1 MAWRIADNIVRG
13 EIDNQ
18 TPGLV
23 QGKIWL
29 AGRDV
34 PLALK
39 LSGNG
44 HKDLAGC
51 KLTFSNP
58 APKVDPSLTLKADQT
73 GVVGDMTA
81 ARKVRVIDNLDYE
94 ALNDDQ
100 PFSEHM
106 ANALYLEWFSDTNGR
121 VVIESTDYEIEIG
134 EPAWR
139 LSPEDEARQLD
150 ANAQAMQSFMDRIT
164 ESFDP
169 REEAAY
175 NGDPK
180 DEFEWELF
188 LRASDRRSTK
198 LGELLEKYKDHPDR
212 DRLVAR
218 GMGWKEIEEMLD
230 AQAASSGEDEEEED
244 EDLEF
249 EEPEEEEIASVKDR
263 IRHPLVERIIDRSV
277 ELSELTEN
285 QRDDDIDEMLGCYM
299 VVGPKIAGALTI
311 GDRELG
317 PDLNMS
323 GLVVAKLKRAI
334 GELSRALTAAN
345 RIRDSKRQLPFSI
358 DDWIAEMLQT
368 RQEILALMDDFRKR
382 IE

>member
-13 EIDNQ
+13 EIDNR
-18 TPGLV
+18 TSGLV

-29 AGRDV
+29 AGREA

-58 APKVDPSLTLKADQT
+58 APKVDPNLSLKEQQT

-94 ALNDDQ
+94 TLQDDQ
-100 PFSEHM
+100 PFSEHT
-106 ANALYLEWFSDTNGR
+106 ANALYLEWFSDINGR

-139 LSPEDEARQLD
+139 LSPEDEARQLE

-198 LGELLEKYKDHPDR
+198 LGELLEKYSDHPDR

-230 AQAASSGEDEEEED
+230 AQAESSEEEEEEED
-244 EDLEF
+244 FGFD
-249 EEPEEEEIASVKDR
+249 EPDQEEIARVRDP
-263 IRHPLVERIIDRSV
+263 IRHPLVKRIIDRSV
-277 ELSELTEN
+277 ELSRLTDN
-285 QRDDDIDEMLGCYM
+285 QRDDDIEEMIGCYM

-311 GDRELG
+311 GDRDLG

-323 GLVVAKLKRAI
+323 GLVVAKLKRAVS
-334 GELSRALTAAN
+334 ELSRALTAAN
-345 RIRDSKRQLPFSI
+345 RLRDSKHQLPFSI
-358 DDWIAEMLQT
+358 DDCIAEMLET
-368 RQEILALMDDFRKR
+368 RQEILALMDDFRKK

>member
-1 MAWRIADNIVRG
+1 MAWRIADNVVRG
-13 EIDNQ
+13 ELDNR

-29 AGRDV
+29 AGREA
-34 PLALK
+34 PLALR

-58 APKVDPSLTLKADQT
+58 APKADPSISLNPEQT

-94 ALNDDQ
+94 TIKGDEPLT
-100 PFSEHM
+100 EHM
-106 ANALYLEWFSDTNGR
+106 ANALYLEWFSEANGR
-121 VVIESTDYEIEIG
+121 VVIESTDYKIWLG
-134 EPAWR
+134 EPDWR
-139 LSPEDEARQLD
+139 PSSEDEARQHQ
-150 ANAQAMQSFMDRIT
+150 ANAEAMQSFMERIS

-175 NGDPK
+175 NGDPQN
-180 DEFEWELF
+180 EFEWELF

-198 LGELLEKYKDHPDR
+198 LGELLEKYQDHPER

-218 GMGWKEIEEMLD
+218 GMGWKEIEEMMD
-230 AQAASSGEDEEEED
+230 AQAAGVEDEEEED
-244 EDLEF
+244 LDF
-249 EEPEEEEIASVKDR
+249 EEPDEEDIARAEEPM
-263 IRHPLVERIIDRSV
+263 RHPLVTRLIDRSV
-277 ELSELTEN
+277 ALSDLAGN
-285 QRDDDIDEMLGCYM
+285 QRDDDLEEMVGSFM
-299 VVGPKIAGALTI
+299 VVGPKVAGALTI
-311 GDRELG
+311 GDRDLG

-323 GLVVAKLKRAI
+323 GLVVAKLKRAV
-334 GELSRALTAAN
+334 GELSRALSAAD
-345 RIRDSKRQLPFSI
+345 RLREAKRKLPFSLDEWTTEI
-358 DDWIAEMLQT
+358 LEA
-368 RQEILALMDDFRKR
+368 RQEILKLMDDFRKK

>member
-1 MAWRIADNIVRG
+1 MAWRIGDNVIRG
-13 EIDNQ
+13 ELDNQ

-29 AGRDV
+29 AGREA
-34 PLALK
+34 PLALR

-58 APKVDPSLTLKADQT
+58 APKVDPTVALNAEQT

-94 ALNDDQ
+94 AIKEDE
-100 PFSEHM
+100 PFTEHM
-106 ANALYLEWFSDTNGR
+106 ANALYLEWFSESNGR
-121 VVIESTDYEIEIG
+121 VVIESTDYEIGIG

-139 LSPEDEARQLD
+139 LSPEDEARQHE
-150 ANAQAMQSFMDRIT
+150 ANAEAMQSFMERIS

-180 DEFEWELF
+180 NEFEWELF

-198 LGELLEKYKDHPDR
+198 LGELLEKYQDHPDR

-230 AQAASSGEDEEEED
+230 AQAAGVEDDEEGEDLD
-244 EDLEF
+244 F
-249 EEPEEEEIASVKDR
+249 EESEQEDPARAEDS
-263 IRHPLVERIIDRSV
+263 IRHPLVTRLIDRSV
-277 ELSELTEN
+277 ALSELAGEH
-285 QRDDDIDEMLGCYM
+285 RDDDLEEMVGSFM
-299 VVGPKIAGALTI
+299 VVGPKVAGALTI
-311 GDRELG
+311 GDRDLG

-323 GLVVAKLKRAI
+323 GLVVAKLKRAVA
-334 GELSRALTAAN
+334 ELSRALSAAN
-345 RIRDSKRQLPFSI
+345 RLREAKRELPFSL
-358 DDWIAEMLQT
+358 DEWITEMLES
-368 RQEILALMDDFRKR
+368 RQEILGLMDDFRKK

>member
-1 MAWRIADNIVRG
+1 
-13 EIDNQ
+13 
-18 TPGLV
+18 
-23 QGKIWL
+23 
-29 AGRDV
+29 
-34 PLALK
+34 
-39 LSGNG
+39 
-44 HKDLAGC
+44 
-51 KLTFSNP
+51 
-58 APKVDPSLTLKADQT
+58 PKVDPNLILKADQT
-73 GVVGDMTA
+73 GLVGDMTA

-94 ALNDDQ
+94 ALKDDQ

-121 VVIESTDYEIEIG
+121 VVVESTDYKIEIG

-139 LSPEDEARQLD
+139 LSPEDEVRQLE
-150 ANAQAMQSFMDRIT
+150 ANAEAMQSFMERIT

-169 REEAAY
+169 REEEAY

-198 LGELLEKYKDHPDR
+198 LGELLEKYSDHPDR

-230 AQAASSGEDEEEED
+230 AEAESAEQEEED

-249 EEPEEEEIASVKDR
+249 DETDQEETARAEDP
-263 IRHPLVERIIDRSV
+263 IRHPLVTRIIDRSV
-277 ELSELTEN
+277 ELSRLTEN
-285 QRDDDIDEMLGCYM
+285 QRDDDIDEMLASYM

-311 GDRELG
+311 GDRDLG

-323 GLVVAKLKRAI
+323 GLVVAKLKRAV
-334 GELSRALTAAN
+334 GELSRALAAAN
-345 RIRDSKRQLPFSI
+345 RIRESKRPLPFSI
-358 DDWIAEMLQT
+358 DDWIVEMLQT

-382 IE
+382 IERE

>member
-13 EIDNQ
+13 EIDNR

-23 QGKIWL
+23 HGEIWL
-29 AGRDV
+29 AGIKV
-34 PLALK
+34 PLTLK
-39 LSGNG
+39 LIGNG

-58 APKVDPSLTLKADQT
+58 TPKADPSLTLKADQT
-73 GVVGDMTA
+73 GTVGDMTA

-94 ALNDDQ
+94 ALTDNQ

-106 ANALYLEWFSDTNGR
+106 ANLLYLEWFSDTNGR

-139 LSPEDEARQLD
+139 LSPEDESRQLE
-150 ANAQAMQSFMDRIT
+150 ANAEAMQSFMDQIT

-198 LGELLEKYKDHPDR
+198 LGELLEKYNGHPDR
-212 DRLVAR
+212 DRLIAR

-230 AQAASSGEDEEEED
+230 AQAESLEEED
-244 EDLEF
+244 EALESD
-249 EEPEEEEIASVKDR
+249 EPDEEEIAR
-263 IRHPLVERIIDRSV
+263 AERPIRHPLVTRIIDRSV
-277 ELSELTEN
+277 ELSRLTEN
-285 QRDDDIDEMLGCYM
+285 QRDDDINEMVGSYM

-311 GDRELG
+311 GDHDLA

-334 GELSRALTAAN
+334 GELSRALTAAE
-345 RIRDSKRQLPFSI
+345 RLRESKRQLPFSI
-358 DDWIAEMLQT
+358 DDWITEMLET

-382 IE
+382 

>member
-1 MAWRIADNIVRG
+1 MAWRIADNVVRG
-13 EIDNQ
+13 ELDNR

-29 AGRDV
+29 AGSEA
-34 PLALK
+34 PLALR

-58 APKVDPSLTLKADQT
+58 APKADPTISLHPEQT

-81 ARKVRVIDNLDYE
+81 ARKVRVIDNLDYDAIKE
-94 ALNDDQ
+94 DE
-100 PFSEHM
+100 PFTEHM
-106 ANALYLEWFSDTNGR
+106 ANALYLEWFSEANGR
-121 VVIESTDYEIEIG
+121 VVIESTDYEIGLG
-134 EPAWR
+134 EPTWR
-139 LSPEDEARQLD
+139 LSSEDEARQHQ
-150 ANAQAMQSFMDRIT
+150 ANAEAMQSFMERIS

-180 DEFEWELF
+180 NEFEWELF

-198 LGELLEKYKDHPDR
+198 LGELLEKYQDHPDR

-230 AQAASSGEDEEEED
+230 AQAAGLEDEEEV
-244 EDLEF
+244 DLDF
-249 EEPEEEEIASVKDR
+249 EEPDEEEIARAEEPV
-263 IRHPLVERIIDRSV
+263 RHPLVTRLIDRSV
-277 ELSELTEN
+277 ALSELAGDH
-285 QRDDDIDEMLGCYM
+285 RDDDVEEMVGSFM
-299 VVGPKIAGALTI
+299 VVGPKVAGALTI
-311 GDRELG
+311 GDRDLG

-323 GLVVAKLKRAI
+323 GLVVAKLKRAV
-334 GELSRALTAAN
+334 GELSRALNAAN
-345 RIRDSKRQLPFSI
+345 RLRDAKRQLPFSLDEWTTEI
-358 DDWIAEMLQT
+358 LEA
-368 RQEILALMDDFRKR
+368 RQEILKLMDDFRKKV
-382 IE
+382 E

>member
-1 MAWRIADNIVRG
+1 MAWRIADNVVRG
-13 EIDNQ
+13 ELDNR

-29 AGRDV
+29 AGSET

-51 KLTFSNP
+51 RLTFSNP
-58 APKVDPSLTLKADQT
+58 VPKEDPNLTLKPDQT
-73 GVVGDMTA
+73 GAVGDMTA
-81 ARKVRVIDNLDYE
+81 ARKVRVIDNFDPE
-94 ALNDDQ
+94 VANEDQ
-100 PFSEHM
+100 PFSEHT
-106 ANALYLEWFSDTNGR
+106 ANALYLEWFSDANGR
-121 VVIESTDYEIEIG
+121 IVVESTDYEIEIS

-139 LSPEDEARQLD
+139 LTPEDEARQLE
-150 ANAQAMQSFMDRIT
+150 ANANAMQSFMHRIT

-180 DEFEWELF
+180 NEFEWELF

-198 LGELLEKYKDHPDR
+198 LGELLEKYRDHPDR

-230 AQAASSGEDEEEED
+230 AQAEFSEEEEEED
-244 EDLEF
+244 EDFEF
-249 EEPEEEEIASVKDR
+249 EGPADEAISRTEDP
-263 IRHPLVERIIDRSV
+263 IRHPLVRRIIDRSV
-277 ELSELTEN
+277 ELSRLTEN
-285 QRDDDIDEMLGCYM
+285 QRDDDIDEMLGSYM

-311 GDRELG
+311 GDRDLG
-317 PDLNMS
+317 MDLNMS
-323 GLVVAKLKRAI
+323 GLVVAKLKRAV

-345 RIRDSKRQLPFSI
+345 RLRESKRQLPFSI
-358 DDWIAEMLQT
+358 DACITEMLET

>member
-29 AGRDV
+29 AGREV

-51 KLTFSNP
+51 KLTFFNP
-58 APKVDPSLTLKADQT
+58 APKVDPSLTLNPDQT
-73 GVVGDMTA
+73 GAVGDMTA
-81 ARKVRVIDNLDYE
+81 ARKVRVIDDLDYE
-94 ALNDDQ
+94 ALKNDQ

-121 VVIESTDYEIEIG
+121 VVIESTDYEVEIG

-139 LSPEDEARQLD
+139 LSSEDEARQLE
-150 ANAQAMQSFMDRIT
+150 ANAEAMQSFMDRIT

-175 NGDPK
+175 NGNPK

-198 LGELLEKYKDHPDR
+198 LGELLEKYSDHPDR
-212 DRLVAR
+212 DRLIAR

-230 AQAASSGEDEEEED
+230 AQAESSEEEEED
-244 EDLEF
+244 EELGF
-249 EEPEEEEIASVKDR
+249 EESDEEEIARAERPV
-263 IRHPLVERIIDRSV
+263 RHPLVKRIIDRSV
-277 ELSELTEN
+277 ELSRLTEN
-285 QRDDDIDEMLGCYM
+285 QRDDDIDEMLGAYM

-311 GDRELG
+311 GDHDLD
-317 PDLNMS
+317 PDLNMF
-323 GLVVAKLKRAI
+323 GLVIAKLKRAV

-345 RIRDSKRQLPFSI
+345 RLRDSKRELPFSI
-358 DDWIAEMLQT
+358 DEWITEMLQT
-368 RQEILALMDDFRKR
+368 RQEILALMDDFRKK
-382 IE
+382 IER

>member
-18 TPGLV
+18 KPGVV

-29 AGRDV
+29 AGREV

-39 LSGNG
+39 LTGNG

-58 APKVDPSLTLKADQT
+58 TPKVDANLALKLDQT

-81 ARKVRVIDNLDYE
+81 ARKVRVIENLDYE
-94 ALNDDQ
+94 ALKDDR

-139 LSPEDEARQLD
+139 LSPEDEARQIE
-150 ANAQAMQSFMDRIT
+150 ANAEAMQSFMDRIT

-175 NGDPK
+175 NGDPQ

-198 LGELLEKYKDHPDR
+198 LGELLEKYSDHPDR
-212 DRLVAR
+212 DRLIAR

-230 AQAASSGEDEEEED
+230 AQTESSEED
-244 EDLEF
+244 EG
-249 EEPEEEEIASVKDR
+249 EEDPAFDVPDEEEIAR
-263 IRHPLVERIIDRSV
+263 AERPIRHPLVTRIIDRSV
-277 ELSELTEN
+277 ELSRLTEN
-285 QRDDDIDEMLGCYM
+285 QRDDDIEEMIGSYM

-311 GDRELG
+311 GDRDLG

-323 GLVVAKLKRAI
+323 GLVVAKLKRAVA
-334 GELSRALTAAN
+334 ELSRALTAAN
-345 RIRDSKRQLPFSI
+345 RLRASKRQLPFSI
-358 DDWIAEMLQT
+358 DDWITEMLQT
-368 RQEILALMDDFRKR
+368 RQEILALMDDYRKR
-382 IE
+382 ME

>member
-29 AGRDV
+29 AGNQV

-51 KLTFSNP
+51 KLIFFNP
-58 APKVDPSLTLKADQT
+58 APKVDPSLSLKPDQT

-94 ALNDDQ
+94 ALKNDQ
-100 PFSEHM
+100 PLSEHM

-121 VVIESTDYEIEIG
+121 VVIESTDYEVEIG

-139 LSPEDEARQLD
+139 LSSEDEARQLE
-150 ANAQAMQSFMDRIT
+150 ANAEAMQSFMDQIT

-180 DEFEWELF
+180 NEFEWELF

-198 LGELLEKYKDHPDR
+198 LGELLEKYSDHPDR
-212 DRLVAR
+212 DRLIAR

-230 AQAASSGEDEEEED
+230 AQIESSQEEEED
-244 EDLEF
+244 QDLDF
-249 EEPEEEEIASVKDR
+249 EEPDEEEIAHTER
-263 IRHPLVERIIDRSV
+263 PIRHPLVKRIIDRSV
-277 ELSELTEN
+277 ELSRLTED
-285 QRDDDIDEMLGCYM
+285 QRDDDIDEMLGAYM

-311 GDRELG
+311 GDHDLG
-317 PDLNMS
+317 PDLNMF
-323 GLVVAKLKRAI
+323 GLVVAKLKRAV

-345 RIRDSKRQLPFSI
+345 RLRDSKRELPFAI
-358 DDWIAEMLQT
+358 DEWITEMLQT

-382 IE
+382 TEG

>member
-13 EIDNQ
+13 EIDNR

-29 AGRDV
+29 AGIEV
-34 PLALK
+34 PLTIK
-39 LSGNG
+39 LIGNG

-58 APKVDPSLTLKADQT
+58 APKVDPGLTLKADQT
-73 GVVGDMTA
+73 GTVGDMTA

-94 ALNDDQ
+94 ALTDNQ

-106 ANALYLEWFSDTNGR
+106 ANLLYLEWFSDTNGR
-121 VVIESTDYEIEIG
+121 IVIESTDYEIEIG
-134 EPAWR
+134 EPVWR
-139 LSPEDEARQLD
+139 ISPEDESRQLE
-150 ANAQAMQSFMDRIT
+150 ANAEAMQSFMDQIT

-198 LGELLEKYKDHPDR
+198 LGELLEKYNGHPDR
-212 DRLVAR
+212 DRLIAR

-230 AQAASSGEDEEEED
+230 AQAESSEEEEED
-244 EDLEF
+244 EALEF
-249 EEPEEEEIASVKDR
+249 DETDEEEIAR
-263 IRHPLVERIIDRSV
+263 AERPIRHPLVTRIIDRSV
-277 ELSELTEN
+277 ELSRLTEN
-285 QRDDDIDEMLGCYM
+285 QRDDDINEMVDSYM

-311 GDRELG
+311 GDSELA
-317 PDLNMS
+317 PALNMS

-334 GELSRALTAAN
+334 GELSRALTAAE
-345 RIRDSKRQLPFSI
+345 RLRESKRQLPFSI
-358 DDWIAEMLQT
+358 DDWITEMLET
-368 RQEILALMDDFRKR
+368 RQEILALMDDFRKK
-382 IE
+382 IER

>member
-29 AGRDV
+29 AGIEV
-34 PLALK
+34 PLTLK
-39 LSGNG
+39 LIGNG

-58 APKVDPSLTLKADQT
+58 APKADPSLTLKANQT
-73 GVVGDMTA
+73 GTVGDMTA
-81 ARKVRVIDNLDYE
+81 ARKVRVIENLDYE
-94 ALNDDQ
+94 ALTDNR

-106 ANALYLEWFSDTNGR
+106 ANLLYLEWFSDTNGR
-121 VVIESTDYEIEIG
+121 VVIESADYEIEIG

-139 LSPEDEARQLD
+139 LSPEDESRQLE
-150 ANAQAMQSFMDRIT
+150 ANAEAMQSFMDQIT

-198 LGELLEKYKDHPDR
+198 LGELLEKYNGHPDR
-212 DRLVAR
+212 DRLIAR

-230 AQAASSGEDEEEED
+230 AQAESLEEEEED
-244 EDLEF
+244 EALEF
-249 EEPEEEEIASVKDR
+249 DEPDEEEIAR
-263 IRHPLVERIIDRSV
+263 AERPIRHPLVTRIIDRSV
-277 ELSELTEN
+277 ELSRLTEN
-285 QRDDDIDEMLGCYM
+285 QRDDDINEMVDSYM

-311 GDRELG
+311 GDHDLP

-334 GELSRALTAAN
+334 GELSRALTAAE
-345 RIRDSKRQLPFSI
+345 RLRESKRQLPFSI
-358 DDWIAEMLQT
+358 DDCITEMLET

-382 IE
+382 

>member
-1 MAWRIADNIVRG
+1 MAWRIADNVVRG
-13 EIDNQ
+13 ELDNR

-23 QGKIWL
+23 QGKVWL
-29 AGRDV
+29 AGREA
-34 PLALK
+34 PLALR

-58 APKVDPSLTLKADQT
+58 APKADPTISLNPEQT

-94 ALNDDQ
+94 TIKGDE
-100 PFSEHM
+100 PFTEHM
-106 ANALYLEWFSDTNGR
+106 ANALYLEWFSEANGR
-121 VVIESTDYEIEIG
+121 VVIESTDYEIGLG
-134 EPAWR
+134 EPTWR
-139 LSPEDEARQLD
+139 PSSEDEARQHQ
-150 ANAQAMQSFMDRIT
+150 ANAEAMQTFMERIS

-180 DEFEWELF
+180 NEFEWELF

-198 LGELLEKYKDHPDR
+198 LGELLEKYQDHPER

-218 GMGWKEIEEMLD
+218 GMGWKEIEEMMD
-230 AQAASSGEDEEEED
+230 AQAAGVGDEEED
-244 EDLEF
+244 DLDF
-249 EEPEEEEIASVKDR
+249 EEPDDEDVARAEEPM
-263 IRHPLVERIIDRSV
+263 RHPLVTRLIDRSV
-277 ELSELTEN
+277 ALSELAGDR
-285 QRDDDIDEMLGCYM
+285 RDDDLEEMVGSFM
-299 VVGPKIAGALTI
+299 VVGPKVAGALTI
-311 GDRELG
+311 GDRDLG

-323 GLVVAKLKRAI
+323 GLVVAKLKRAV
-334 GELSRALTAAN
+334 GELSRALTAAD
-345 RIRDSKRQLPFSI
+345 RLREAKRELPFSLDEWTTEI
-358 DDWIAEMLQT
+358 LEA
-368 RQEILALMDDFRKR
+368 RQEILKLMDDFRKK

>member
-18 TPGLV
+18 TPGIV

-29 AGRDV
+29 AGREV

-51 KLTFSNP
+51 KLTFFNP
-58 APKVDPSLTLKADQT
+58 APKVDSSLALKPEQT

-94 ALNDDQ
+94 ALKDDQ

-106 ANALYLEWFSDTNGR
+106 ANLLYLEWFSDTNGR
-121 VVIESTDYEIEIG
+121 VVIESTDYQIEIG

-139 LSPEDEARQLD
+139 LSPEDESRQLE
-150 ANAQAMQSFMDRIT
+150 ANAEAMQSFMDQIT

-198 LGELLEKYKDHPDR
+198 LGELLEKYNGHPDR
-212 DRLVAR
+212 DRLIAR

-230 AQAASSGEDEEEED
+230 AQAESLEEEEED
-244 EDLEF
+244 EALEF
-249 EEPEEEEIASVKDR
+249 DEPDEEEIAR
-263 IRHPLVERIIDRSV
+263 AERPIRHPLVTRIIDRSV
-277 ELSELTEN
+277 ELSRLTEN
-285 QRDDDIDEMLGCYM
+285 QRDDDINEMVGSYM

-311 GDRELG
+311 GDHDLA

-334 GELSRALTAAN
+334 GELSRALTAAE
-345 RIRDSKRQLPFSI
+345 RLRESKRQLPFSI
-358 DDWIAEMLQT
+358 DDWITEMLET
-368 RQEILALMDDFRKR
+368 RQEILALMDDFRMK

>member
-1 MAWRIADNIVRG
+1 MAWRIADNVIRG
-13 EIDNQ
+13 ELDNQ

-29 AGRDV
+29 AGREA
-34 PLALK
+34 PLALR

-51 KLTFSNP
+51 RLTFSNP
-58 APKVDPSLTLKADQT
+58 APKADPTISLKAEQT

-94 ALNDDQ
+94 AIKRDE
-100 PFSEHM
+100 PFTEHM
-106 ANALYLEWFSDTNGR
+106 ANALYLEWFSEANGR
-121 VVIESTDYEIEIG
+121 VVIESTDYEIGIG

-139 LSPEDEARQLD
+139 LSPEDEARQHE
-150 ANAQAMQSFMDRIT
+150 ANAAAMQSFMERISDT
-164 ESFDP
+164 FDP

-180 DEFEWELF
+180 NEFEWELF

-198 LGELLEKYKDHPDR
+198 LGELLEKYQDHPDR

-230 AQAASSGEDEEEED
+230 AQAAGVEDDEAEED
-244 EDLEF
+244 LDFEDPVQEDLARVED
-249 EEPEEEEIASVKDR
+249 P
-263 IRHPLVERIIDRSV
+263 IRHALVKRLIDRSV
-277 ELSELTEN
+277 ILSELAGEL
-285 QRDDDIDEMLGCYM
+285 RDDDLEEMVGSFM
-299 VVGPKIAGALTI
+299 VVGPKVAGALTI
-311 GDRELG
+311 GHRDLG

-323 GLVVAKLKRAI
+323 GLVVAKLKRAVA
-334 GELSRALTAAN
+334 ELSRALNAAN
-345 RIRDSKRQLPFSI
+345 RLREAKRELSFSL
-358 DDWIAEMLQT
+358 DEWITEILET
-368 RQEILALMDDFRKR
+368 RQEILRLMDDFRKKM
-382 IE
+382 E

>member
-13 EIDNQ
+13 EIDNR

-23 QGKIWL
+23 HGEIWL
-29 AGRDV
+29 AGIKV
-34 PLALK
+34 PLTLK
-39 LSGNG
+39 LIGNG

-58 APKVDPSLTLKADQT
+58 TPKADPSLTLKADQT
-73 GVVGDMTA
+73 GTVGDMTA
-81 ARKVRVIDNLDYE
+81 ARKVRVIDNLDYK
-94 ALNDDQ
+94 ALTDNQ

-106 ANALYLEWFSDTNGR
+106 ANLLYLEWFSDTNGR

-139 LSPEDEARQLD
+139 LSPEDESRQLE
-150 ANAQAMQSFMDRIT
+150 ANAEAMQSFMDQIT

-198 LGELLEKYKDHPDR
+198 LGELLEKYNGHPDR
-212 DRLVAR
+212 DRLIAR

-230 AQAASSGEDEEEED
+230 AQAESLEEEEED
-244 EDLEF
+244 EALEF
-249 EEPEEEEIASVKDR
+249 DEPDEEEIAR
-263 IRHPLVERIIDRSV
+263 AERPIRHPLVTRIIDRSV
-277 ELSELTEN
+277 ELSRLTEN
-285 QRDDDIDEMLGCYM
+285 QRDDDINEMVGSYM

-311 GDRELG
+311 GDHDLA

-334 GELSRALTAAN
+334 GELSRALTAAE
-345 RIRDSKRQLPFSI
+345 RLRESKRQLPFSI
-358 DDWIAEMLQT
+358 DDWITEMLET

-382 IE
+382 

>member
-1 MAWRIADNIVRG
+1 MAWRIADNVVRG
-13 EIDNQ
+13 ELDNR

-23 QGKIWL
+23 RGKIWL
-29 AGRDV
+29 AGREA
-34 PLALK
+34 PLALR

-58 APKVDPSLTLKADQT
+58 APKVDPTISLNPEQT

-94 ALNDDQ
+94 AIKGDE
-100 PFSEHM
+100 PFTEHM
-106 ANALYLEWFSDTNGR
+106 ANALYLEWFSEANGR
-121 VVIESTDYEIEIG
+121 VVIESTDYEIGLG

-139 LSPEDEARQLD
+139 PNSEEEARQHQ
-150 ANAQAMQSFMDRIT
+150 ANAEAMQTFMERIS

-180 DEFEWELF
+180 NEFEWELF

-198 LGELLEKYKDHPDR
+198 LGELLEKYQDHPER

-218 GMGWKEIEEMLD
+218 GMGWKEIEEMMD
-230 AQAASSGEDEEEED
+230 AQAAGVEDEEEED
-244 EDLEF
+244 LDLEEPDEEDVARA
-249 EEPEEEEIASVKDR
+249 EEPL
-263 IRHPLVERIIDRSV
+263 RHPLVTRLIDRSV
-277 ELSELTEN
+277 ALSELAGD
-285 QRDDDIDEMLGCYM
+285 QRDDDLEEMVGSFM
-299 VVGPKIAGALTI
+299 VVGPKVAGALTI
-311 GDRELG
+311 GDRDLG

-323 GLVVAKLKRAI
+323 GLVVAKLKRAV
-334 GELSRALTAAN
+334 GELSHALSAAD
-345 RIRDSKRQLPFSI
+345 RLREAKRQLPFSLDEWTTEI
-358 DDWIAEMLQT
+358 LQA
-368 RQEILALMDDFRKR
+368 RQEILKLMDDFRKKV
-382 IE
+382 E

>member
-1 MAWRIADNIVRG
+1 MAWRIAENVVRG
-13 EIDNQ
+13 EIDNR

-23 QGKIWL
+23 QGKIWV
-29 AGRDV
+29 AGRV
-34 PLALK
+34 APLTLR

-58 APKVDPSLTLKADQT
+58 APKLDPTLTLKADQT

-81 ARKVRVIDNLDYE
+81 ARKVRVIDNFDPE
-94 ALNDDQ
+94 AATADE
-100 PFSEHM
+100 PFSEHT
-106 ANALYLEWFSDTNGR
+106 ANALYLEWFSDANGR
-121 VVIESTDYEIEIG
+121 VVIESTDYEIGIG

-139 LSPEDEARQLD
+139 PSPEDEARQLE
-150 ANAQAMQSFMDRIT
+150 ANTEAMQSFMDRIS

-218 GMGWKEIEEMLD
+218 AMGWKEIEEMLD
-230 AQAASSGEDEEEED
+230 AQAESSTEEEED
-244 EDLEF
+244 DDLEF
-249 EEPEEEEIASVKDR
+249 EGPDEEEVARAEKPVQ
-263 IRHPLVERIIDRSV
+263 HPLVRRIIDRSV
-277 ELSELTEN
+277 ELSRLTDD
-285 QRDDDIDEMLGCYM
+285 QRDEDIDEMLGSYM
-299 VVGPKIAGALTI
+299 VVGPKVAGALTI
-311 GDRELG
+311 GDRDLG
-317 PDLNMS
+317 PDLDMS
-323 GLVVAKLKRAI
+323 GLVVAKLKRAV
-334 GELSRALTAAN
+334 GELSRALSAAD
-345 RIRDSKRQLPFSI
+345 RLRESKRQLPFSI
-358 DDWIAEMLQT
+358 EDWITEMLET
-368 RQEILALMDDFRKR
+368 RQAILALMDAFRKR
-382 IE
+382 SE

>member
-1 MAWRIADNIVRG
+1 MAWRIADNVIRG
-13 EIDNQ
+13 ELDNQ

-29 AGRDV
+29 AGREA
-34 PLALK
+34 PLALR

-58 APKVDPSLTLKADQT
+58 APKTDPTVALNAEQT

-94 ALNDDQ
+94 AIKEDE
-100 PFSEHM
+100 PFTEHM
-106 ANALYLEWFSDTNGR
+106 ANALYLEWFSEANGR
-121 VVIESTDYEIEIG
+121 VVIESTDYEIGIG
-134 EPAWR
+134 EPTWR
-139 LSPEDEARQLD
+139 LSPEDEARQHE
-150 ANAQAMQSFMDRIT
+150 ANAEAMQTFMERIS

-180 DEFEWELF
+180 NEFEWELF

-198 LGELLEKYKDHPDR
+198 LGELLEKYQDHPDR

-230 AQAASSGEDEEEED
+230 AQAAGVEDDEED
-244 EDLEF
+244 EDLDF
-249 EEPEEEEIASVKDR
+249 EDPEQEEDPAGAEDP
-263 IRHPLVERIIDRSV
+263 IRHPLVTRLIDRSV
-277 ELSELTEN
+277 ALSELVGE
-285 QRDDDIDEMLGCYM
+285 QRDDDLEEMVGSYM
-299 VVGPKIAGALTI
+299 VVGPKVAGALTI
-311 GDRELG
+311 GDRDLG

-323 GLVVAKLKRAI
+323 GLVVAKLKRAVA
-334 GELSRALTAAN
+334 ELSRALSAAN
-345 RIRDSKRQLPFSI
+345 RLRETKRELPFSL
-358 DDWIAEMLQT
+358 DEWITEMLEA
-368 RQEILALMDDFRKR
+368 RQEILGLMDDFRKR

>member
-13 EIDNQ
+13 EIDNR

-23 QGKIWL
+23 HGEIWL
-29 AGRDV
+29 AGIKV
-34 PLALK
+34 PLTLK
-39 LSGNG
+39 LIGNG

-58 APKVDPSLTLKADQT
+58 APKADPSLTLKPDQT
-73 GVVGDMTA
+73 GTVGDMTA

-94 ALNDDQ
+94 ALTDNQ

-106 ANALYLEWFSDTNGR
+106 ANLLYLEWFSDTNGR

-139 LSPEDEARQLD
+139 LSPEDESRQLE
-150 ANAQAMQSFMDRIT
+150 ANAEAMQSFMDQIT

-198 LGELLEKYKDHPDR
+198 LGELLEKYNGHPDR
-212 DRLVAR
+212 DRLIAR

-230 AQAASSGEDEEEED
+230 AQAESLEEED
-244 EDLEF
+244 EALEF
-249 EEPEEEEIASVKDR
+249 DEPDEEEIAR
-263 IRHPLVERIIDRSV
+263 AERPIRHPLVTRIIDRSV
-277 ELSELTEN
+277 ELSRLTEN
-285 QRDDDIDEMLGCYM
+285 QRDDDINEMVGSYM

-311 GDRELG
+311 GDHDLA

-334 GELSRALTAAN
+334 GELSRALTAAE
-345 RIRDSKRQLPFSI
+345 RLRESKRQLPFSI
-358 DDWIAEMLQT
+358 DDWITEMLET

-382 IE
+382 

>member
-1 MAWRIADNIVRG
+1 MAWRIADSIVRG
-13 EIDNQ
+13 EIDNR
-18 TPGLV
+18 TPGIV

-29 AGRDV
+29 AGSEV

-39 LSGNG
+39 LIGNG

-58 APKVDPSLTLKADQT
+58 APKVDPSLTLKRDQT

-94 ALNDDQ
+94 AINDDQ

-106 ANALYLEWFSDTNGR
+106 ANVLYLEWFSDTNGR
-121 VVIESTDYEIEIG
+121 VVIESTDYKIEIG

-139 LSPEDEARQLD
+139 LSPEDESHQLE
-150 ANAQAMQSFMDRIT
+150 ANAEAMQSFMDRIT

-180 DEFEWELF
+180 NEFEWELF

-212 DRLVAR
+212 DRLIAR

-230 AQAASSGEDEEEED
+230 AQAESSEEEEED

-249 EEPEEEEIASVKDR
+249 DEPDDEEIARAERPV
-263 IRHPLVERIIDRSV
+263 RHPLVTRIIDRSV
-277 ELSELTEN
+277 ELSRLTEN
-285 QRDDDIDEMLGCYM
+285 QRDDDINEMVGSYM
-299 VVGPKIAGALTI
+299 VVGPKVAGALTI
-311 GDRELG
+311 GDRDLG
-317 PDLNMS
+317 LDLNMS
-323 GLVVAKLKRAI
+323 GLVVAKLKRAVA
-334 GELSRALTAAN
+334 ELSNALAAAN
-345 RIRDSKRQLPFSI
+345 RLRESKRQLPFSI
-358 DDWIAEMLQT
+358 DDWITEMLQT

-382 IE
+382 IER

>member
-13 EIDNQ
+13 EIDNR

-29 AGRDV
+29 AGIEV
-34 PLALK
+34 PLTLK
-39 LSGNG
+39 LIGNG

-58 APKVDPSLTLKADQT
+58 APKVDPGLTLKADQT
-73 GVVGDMTA
+73 GTVGDMTA

-94 ALNDDQ
+94 AITDNQ

-106 ANALYLEWFSDTNGR
+106 ANLLYLEWFSDTNGR
-121 VVIESTDYEIEIG
+121 IVIESTDYEIEIG

-139 LSPEDEARQLD
+139 LSPEDESRQLE
-150 ANAQAMQSFMDRIT
+150 ANAEAMQSFMDQIT

-198 LGELLEKYKDHPDR
+198 LGELLEKYNGHPDR
-212 DRLVAR
+212 DRLIAR

-230 AQAASSGEDEEEED
+230 AQAESSEEEEED
-244 EDLEF
+244 EAPEF
-249 EEPEEEEIASVKDR
+249 DEPDEEEIAR
-263 IRHPLVERIIDRSV
+263 AERPIRHPLVTRIIDRSV
-277 ELSELTEN
+277 ELSRLTEN
-285 QRDDDIDEMLGCYM
+285 QRDDDINEMVDSYM

-311 GDRELG
+311 GDRDLA

-334 GELSRALTAAN
+334 GELSRALTAAE
-345 RIRDSKRQLPFSI
+345 RLRESKRQLPFSI
-358 DDWIAEMLQT
+358 DDWITEMLET
-368 RQEILALMDDFRKR
+368 RQEILALMDDFRKK
-382 IE
+382 IER

>member
-13 EIDNQ
+13 EIDNR
-18 TPGLV
+18 TPGFV

-29 AGRDV
+29 AGIAV
-34 PLALK
+34 PLTLK
-39 LSGNG
+39 LIGNG

-58 APKVDPSLTLKADQT
+58 APKADPNLTLKADQT
-73 GVVGDMTA
+73 GTVGDMTA

-94 ALNDDQ
+94 ALKDDQ

-106 ANALYLEWFSDTNGR
+106 ANLLYLEWFSDTNGR
-121 VVIESTDYEIEIG
+121 VVIESTDYEIQIG

-139 LSPEDEARQLD
+139 LSPEDESRQLE
-150 ANAQAMQSFMDRIT
+150 ANAKAMQSFMDRIT

-198 LGELLEKYKDHPDR
+198 LGELLEKYNNHPDR
-212 DRLVAR
+212 DRLIAR

-230 AQAASSGEDEEEED
+230 AQAESSEGEEED
-244 EDLEF
+244 EALEF
-249 EEPEEEEIASVKDR
+249 DEPDEEEIAR
-263 IRHPLVERIIDRSV
+263 AERPIRHPLVTRIIDRSV
-277 ELSELTEN
+277 ELSRLTEN
-285 QRDDDIDEMLGCYM
+285 QRDDDINEMVGSYM

-311 GDRELG
+311 GDPDLG
-317 PDLNMS
+317 PDLNMA

-334 GELSRALTAAN
+334 GELSRALAAAE
-345 RIRDSKRQLPFSI
+345 RLRKSKRHLPFSI
-358 DDWIAEMLQT
+358 DAWITEMLET
-368 RQEILALMDDFRKR
+368 RQEVLALMDDFRKR
-382 IE
+382 

>member
-1 MAWRIADNIVRG
+1 MAWRIADNVVRG
-13 EIDNQ
+13 ELDNR

-29 AGRDV
+29 AGHEG
-34 PLALK
+34 PLALR

-58 APKVDPSLTLKADQT
+58 APKADPTISLNPEQT

-94 ALNDDQ
+94 TIKGDE
-100 PFSEHM
+100 PFTEHM
-106 ANALYLEWFSDTNGR
+106 ANALYLEWFSEANGR
-121 VVIESTDYEIEIG
+121 VVIESTDYEIGLG

-139 LSPEDEARQLD
+139 PSSEDEARQHQ
-150 ANAQAMQSFMDRIT
+150 ANAEAMQSFMERIS

-180 DEFEWELF
+180 NEFEWELF

-198 LGELLEKYKDHPDR
+198 LGELLEKYQDHPER

-218 GMGWKEIEEMLD
+218 GMGWKEIEEMMD
-230 AQAASSGEDEEEED
+230 AQAAGVEDEEEED
-244 EDLEF
+244 LDF
-249 EEPEEEEIASVKDR
+249 EEPDEEDIARAEEPM
-263 IRHPLVERIIDRSV
+263 RHPLVTRLIDRSV
-277 ELSELTEN
+277 ALSELAGD
-285 QRDDDIDEMLGCYM
+285 QRDDDLEAMVGSFM
-299 VVGPKIAGALTI
+299 VVGPKVAGALTI
-311 GDRELG
+311 GDRDLG

-323 GLVVAKLKRAI
+323 GLVVAKLKRAV
-334 GELSRALTAAN
+334 GELSRALTAAD
-345 RIRDSKRQLPFSI
+345 RLREAKRQLPFSLDEWTTEI
-358 DDWIAEMLQT
+358 LEA
-368 RQEILALMDDFRKR
+368 RQEILKLMDDFRKK

>member
-13 EIDNQ
+13 EIDNR

-23 QGKIWL
+23 HGEIWL
-29 AGRDV
+29 AGIKV
-34 PLALK
+34 PLTLK
-39 LSGNG
+39 LIGNG

-58 APKVDPSLTLKADQT
+58 APKADPSLTLKPDQT
-73 GVVGDMTA
+73 GTVGDMTA

-94 ALNDDQ
+94 AINDDQ

-106 ANALYLEWFSDTNGR
+106 ANVLYLEWFSDTNGR

-139 LSPEDEARQLD
+139 LSPEDESRQLE
-150 ANAQAMQSFMDRIT
+150 ANAEAMQSFMDQIT

-198 LGELLEKYKDHPDR
+198 LGELLEKYNGHPDR
-212 DRLVAR
+212 DRLIAR

-230 AQAASSGEDEEEED
+230 AQAESLEEED
-244 EDLEF
+244 EALEF
-249 EEPEEEEIASVKDR
+249 DEPDEEEIAR
-263 IRHPLVERIIDRSV
+263 AERPIRHPLVTRIIDRSV
-277 ELSELTEN
+277 ELSRLTEN
-285 QRDDDIDEMLGCYM
+285 QRDDDINEMVGSYM

-311 GDRELG
+311 GDHDLA

-334 GELSRALTAAN
+334 GELSRALTAAE
-345 RIRDSKRQLPFSI
+345 RLRESKRQLPFSI
-358 DDWIAEMLQT
+358 DDWITEMLET

-382 IE
+382 

>member
-29 AGRDV
+29 AGREA

-58 APKVDPSLTLKADQT
+58 APKVDPNLTLKPDQT

-94 ALNDDQ
+94 ALKDDQ
-100 PFSEHM
+100 PFSEHI
-106 ANALYLEWFSDTNGR
+106 ANVLYLEWFSDTNGR

-139 LSPEDEARQLD
+139 LSPEDEFRQRE
-150 ANAQAMQSFMDRIT
+150 ANAEAMQSFMDRIT

-180 DEFEWELF
+180 NEFEWELF

-198 LGELLEKYKDHPDR
+198 LGELLEKYSDHPDR
-212 DRLVAR
+212 DRLIAR

-230 AQAASSGEDEEEED
+230 TQADSSEEEEQD
-244 EDLEF
+244 EDLDF
-249 EEPEEEEIASVKDR
+249 DEPDQEEIARVER
-263 IRHPLVERIIDRSV
+263 PIRHPLVTRIIDRSV
-277 ELSELTEN
+277 ELSRLTEN
-285 QRDDDIDEMLGCYM
+285 QRNDDINEMVGSYM

-311 GDRELG
+311 GDRDLG

-323 GLVVAKLKRAI
+323 GLVVAKLKRAV
-334 GELSRALTAAN
+334 GELSHALTAAE
-345 RIRDSKRQLPFSI
+345 RLRESKRQLPFSI
-358 DDWIAEMLQT
+358 DDWITEMLET
-368 RQEILALMDDFRKR
+368 RQEILALMDDFRKK

>member
-1 MAWRIADNIVRG
+1 MAWRIADNVVRG
-13 EIDNQ
+13 ELDNR

-29 AGRDV
+29 AGSET

-51 KLTFSNP
+51 RLTFSNP
-58 APKVDPSLTLKADQT
+58 VPKADPNLTLKPDQT
-73 GVVGDMTA
+73 GAVGDMTA
-81 ARKVRVIDNLDYE
+81 ARKVRVIDNFDPE
-94 ALNDDQ
+94 VANEDQ
-100 PFSEHM
+100 PFSEHT
-106 ANALYLEWFSDTNGR
+106 ANALYLEWFSDANGR
-121 VVIESTDYEIEIG
+121 IVVESTDYKIEIS

-139 LSPEDEARQLD
+139 LTPEDEARQLE
-150 ANAQAMQSFMDRIT
+150 ANANAMQSFMHRIT

-180 DEFEWELF
+180 NEFEWELF

-198 LGELLEKYKDHPDR
+198 LGELLEKYRDHPDR

-230 AQAASSGEDEEEED
+230 AQAEFSEEKEEED
-244 EDLEF
+244 EDFEF
-249 EEPEEEEIASVKDR
+249 EEPEDEAISRTEDP
-263 IRHPLVERIIDRSV
+263 IRHPLVRRIIDRSV
-277 ELSELTEN
+277 ELSRLTEN
-285 QRDDDIDEMLGCYM
+285 QRDDDIDEMLGSYM

-311 GDRELG
+311 GDRDLG
-317 PDLNMS
+317 MDLNMS
-323 GLVVAKLKRAI
+323 GLVVAKLKRAV

-345 RIRDSKRQLPFSI
+345 RLRESKRQLPFSI
-358 DDWIAEMLQT
+358 DACITEMLET

>member
-29 AGRDV
+29 AGREV

-39 LSGNG
+39 LTGNG

-51 KLTFSNP
+51 KFTFSNP
-58 APKVDPSLTLKADQT
+58 APKVDPSLTLNSDQT
-73 GVVGDMTA
+73 GAVGDMTA

-94 ALNDDQ
+94 ALKNDQ
-100 PFSEHM
+100 PLSEHM
-106 ANALYLEWFSDTNGR
+106 ADALYLEWFSDTNGR
-121 VVIESTDYEIEIG
+121 VVVESTDYEIAIG

-139 LSPEDEARQLD
+139 PSPEDESRQLK
-150 ANAQAMQSFMDRIT
+150 ANAEAMQLFMDRIN

-198 LGELLEKYKDHPDR
+198 LGELLEKYSDHPDR
-212 DRLVAR
+212 DRLIAR

-230 AQAASSGEDEEEED
+230 AQAEALGEEGED

-249 EEPEEEEIASVKDR
+249 DEPEADEIAR
-263 IRHPLVERIIDRSV
+263 AERPTRHPLATRVIDRSV
-277 ELSELTEN
+277 ELSRLIEN
-285 QRDDDIDEMLGCYM
+285 QRDDDIDEMLGSYM

-311 GDRELG
+311 GDHDLG
-317 PDLNMS
+317 SDLNMS
-323 GLVVAKLKRAI
+323 GLVVAKLKRAV
-334 GELSRALTAAN
+334 GELSRAINAAN
-345 RIRDSKRQLPFSI
+345 RIRESKRQLPFSI
-358 DDWIAEMLQT
+358 DEWITEMLQT

-382 IE
+382 TE

>member
-1 MAWRIADNIVRG
+1 MAWRIAENVVRG
-13 EIDNQ
+13 EIDNR

-23 QGKIWL
+23 QGKIWV
-29 AGRDV
+29 AGRHV
-34 PLALK
+34 PLTLR

-58 APKVDPSLTLKADQT
+58 APKLDPTLTLKADQT

-81 ARKVRVIDNLDYE
+81 ARKVRVIDNFDPE
-94 ALNDDQ
+94 AATADE
-100 PFSEHM
+100 PFSEHT
-106 ANALYLEWFSDTNGR
+106 ANALYLEWFSDANGR
-121 VVIESTDYEIEIG
+121 VVIESTDYEIGIG

-139 LSPEDEARQLD
+139 PSPEDEARQLE
-150 ANAQAMQSFMDRIT
+150 ANTEAMQSFMDRIS

-218 GMGWKEIEEMLD
+218 AMGWKEIEEMLD
-230 AQAASSGEDEEEED
+230 AQAESSTEEEED
-244 EDLEF
+244 DALEF
-249 EEPEEEEIASVKDR
+249 EEPDEEEVARAEKPVQ
-263 IRHPLVERIIDRSV
+263 HPLVRRIIDRSV
-277 ELSELTEN
+277 ELSRLTDD
-285 QRDDDIDEMLGCYM
+285 QRDEDIDEMLGSYM
-299 VVGPKIAGALTI
+299 VVGPKVAGALTI
-311 GDRELG
+311 GDRDLG
-317 PDLNMS
+317 PDLDMS
-323 GLVVAKLKRAI
+323 GLVVAKLKRAV
-334 GELSRALTAAN
+334 GELSRALSAAD
-345 RIRDSKRQLPFSI
+345 RLRESKRQLPFSI
-358 DDWIAEMLQT
+358 EDWITEMLET
-368 RQEILALMDDFRKR
+368 RQAILALMDEFRKR
-382 IE
+382 SE